1 MASDQIMS
9 WKHIP
14 SQVKAWDG
22 DGEVKR
28 MLPDYFQAAIDAYAM
43 KDGSTEM
50 DAYLDGWRWGPVEQR
65 DGAPEDLVC
74 RLLLEKKNDNSHTRA
89 LALRKVFATVA
100 GDCLSTITALF
111 IDTIA

>member
-1 MASDQIMS
+1 LAQYQVMY

-22 DGEVKR
+22 GVEAKR

-65 DGAPEDLVC
+65 DGAPEDIVAGVIEEL
-74 RLLLEKKNDNSHTRA
+74 
-89 LALRKVFATVA
+89 TVA
-100 GDCLSTITALF
+100 NPRSRLMNPE
-111 IDTIA
+111 